1 MHALLLLTVLQWG
14 QAVQAL
20 GHGKPVQALN
30 VPKMIEKRESS
41 RVMDGVIRIYAGP
54 NNAACCTESETL
66 VWGICTSG

>member
-1 MHALLLLTVLQWG
+1 MLQWG

-20 GHGKPVQALN
+20 GHGKTVQALN